1 MQHRDAGSI
10 IHSMTAPL
18 LQATGLER
26 TDQGKTRLADFHLRL
41 ERGEVVGLLGVNGAG
56 KSTALALLSG
66 ALAPS
71 RGRVEVLGR
80 NLHASPSAR
89 HHIGLLPERAPLYPQ
104 LTVKEN
110 LDFAGRLR
118 GLRGKA
124 LSQALNKVV
133 EQLGL
138 GDLQRRLCSR
148 LSRGMAQRVAIAQAL
163 IHAPDILILDE
174 PTAGLDPA
182 QAQELRDLIRRIS
195 PGCAVL
201 LASHI
206 LEDMEQLCSRVVVL
220 NRGRKVAEQSLQDGN
235 SLRIRLGRPP
245 EPGTGFLT
253 ALSGVTQAIEQGD
266 GWYLLQIQAPP
277 ESLVPHMVSWELQ
290 ALLPARYSL
299 QSLLAE
305 TQA

>member
-1 MQHRDAGSI
+1 MQHRAAGSI
-10 IHSMTAPL
+10 IHGMTAPL

-26 TDQGKTRLADFHLRL
+26 TDQGSARLADFNLRL

-80 NLHASPSAR
+80 NLHASPSVR

-104 LTVKEN
+104 LTVEEN

-124 LSQALNKVV
+124 LSQARNKMV
-133 EQLGL
+133 EQLDL
-138 GDLQRRLCSR
+138 GGFQRRLCSR
-148 LSRGMAQRVAIAQAL
+148 LSRGMAQRAAIAQAL
-163 IHAPDILILDE
+163 IHSPDILILDE

-182 QAQELRDLIRRIS
+182 QAQELRNLIRRVS
-195 PGCAVL
+195 PDCAVL

-220 NRGRKVAEQSLQDGN
+220 SRGRKVAEQSLKDGS
-235 SLRIRLGRPP
+235 SLRVRLGRPP
-245 EPGTGFLT
+245 EPGSGFLT
-253 ALSGVTQAIEQGD
+253 ALPGVTAATEQGD
-266 GWYLLQIQAPP
+266 GWYLLRVQTPP
-277 ESLVPHMVSWELQ
+277 ESLAPHMAAWELQ
-290 ALLPARYSL
+290 ALLPTRYSL

-305 TQA
+305 ALE